1 MIDIANPICI
11 IAKNGNMTFVWDD
24 LRYVLAISRST
35 NLAAAAASLSVNH
48 STMFRRLNAL
58 ESAPS
63 CSSDT
68 LAIISRRRRVSA

>member
-1 MIDIANPICI
+1 MLCIANPICI
-11 IAKNGNMTFVWDD
+11 IAKNGNMTFAWDD

-58 ESAPS
+58 EREIGAKLFERHAGDYQP
-63 CSSDT
+63 T
-68 LAIISRRRRVSA
+68 PAG